1 MTKLKVKDK
10 VILESYKRTGNIWK
24 TGKEVGLSGQSV
36 WERLKKLNVPLSI
49 RHWTEDEISRLRIL
63 YNVPIYETIRLSM
76 FAKDIGRSNS
86 SVARKA
92 RELDLTTSYKRNK
105 SPEQRKA
112 IGLNSKKRIKE
123 HGHPRGYREIRICPI
138 CGAFFEEKHSASKEC
153 CSQACAGRKKM
164 LGVNVYSRAKSGRR
178 EDLGNMFF
186 RSSYEA
192 NYARYLNYVIVNGSD
207 IIKWEYEPDTFEF
220 KKIKRGT
227 RFYTPDF
234 KIHLKNG
241 HIEYHEVK
249 GWDYPK
255 GKTSRKRFAKY
266 YPHLKLILI
275 DGDFFKALKRQGINS
290 LIENWE

>member
-1 MTKLKVKDK
+1 MIGQKVKDE

-24 TGKEVGLSGQSV
+24 TGNELCLTGQFV
-36 WERLKKLNVPLSI
+36 WARLKKLNIPRSI
-49 RHWTEDEISRLRIL
+49 KHWTEDEISKLRIL
-63 YNVPIYETIRLSM
+63 YDVPDNENIKLSD
-76 FAKDIGRSNS
+76 FAKEIGRLKSN
-86 SVARKA
+86 VCKKA
-92 RELDLTTSYKRNK
+92 RELGLNTSYKRET
-105 SPEQRKA
+105 SLEQRKT
-112 IGLNSKKRIKE
+112 IGLNTKKYIKKK
-123 HGHPRGYREIRICPI
+123 GHPRGYREIRICPV
-138 CGAFFEEKHSASKEC
+138 CGGFFDTRHSWKQEC
-153 CSQACAGRKKM
+153 CSQACAGRKRM
-164 LGVNVYSRAKSGRR
+164 LGVNVYSRARSGRR

-186 RSSYEA
+186 RSTYEA
-192 NYARYLNYVIVNGSD
+192 NYARYLNYVIANGND
-207 IIKWEYEPDTFEF
+207 IITWEYEPDTFEF

-275 DGDFFKALKRQGINS
+275 DDDFFKALKRQGVNS